1 MCRIEISLLHV
12 FRDLGTKGLVAFW
25 DNVYLLLHWKI
36 LRVALVMVRAGVSS
50 QGDTEQHLA
59 PQTSEAA
66 ACRPPHQ
73 APLLTWVVAIP
84 ATFRQV
90 WCGSPGL
97 CGQLEEWAGFPG
109 CHKSH

>member
-1 MCRIEISLLHV
+1 MCAAQKSLLHV

-59 PQTSEAA
+59 PLRPAREAA
-66 ACRPPHQ
+66 ACRPPF
-73 APLLTWVVAIP
+73 LTWVVAVP

-90 WCGSPGL
+90 WCGGPRL
-97 CGQLEEWAGFPG
+97 CGQLEEWAGFLG
-109 CHKSH
+109 CHQSH